1 VVKITRMTN
10 TSRIDIKENALLRMD
25 DGILETLLKDH
36 STDKN
41 IIWATDNYEQLGDG
55 YSFSDEIKIP
65 LITGKNGDI
74 IQPRVSKDKETQL
87 KRVRDKA
94 EVFTPCWICNA
105 QNNLVD
111 EAWFG
116 QKNVFNKET
125 DKDWETN
132 MHPVMFPTNDG
143 KTWQDYL
150 NDTRLEITCG
160 EAPYL
165 VSRYGAVNGKP
176 IPLKRRIGMLDRK
189 MRIVCERA
197 GDDWMHYA
205 LIAYQNIYGYEWQ
218 GDNLLIA
225 RENLLYSFIDYYDNY
240 FGEKPA
246 TDDLKHIAEIISW
259 NIWQM
264 DGLKGVVP
272 CSCHEE
278 TKINKDFFGQ
288 TETKNQCP
296 GCEKNDITKHNGIY
310 CKIMDWEKNEPIRFI
325 SLIKK

>member
-1 VVKITRMTN
+1 MTN
-10 TSRIDIKENALLRMD
+10 SSRIDIKENALLRMD

-36 STDKN
+36 SSDKN

-55 YSFSDEIKIP
+55 YSFSDEINIP
-65 LITGKNGDI
+65 FITGKNGDI

-94 EVFTPCWICNA
+94 EVFTPCWICNM

-116 QKNVFNKET
+116 RKEVFNKET
-125 DKDWETN
+125 DKDWETKSDTI
-132 MHPVMFPTNDG
+132 VFPTADG

-165 VSRYGAVNGKP
+165 VSRYGAINGKP
-176 IPLKRRIGMLDRK
+176 IPLHRRIGMLDRK
-189 MRIVCERA
+189 MRIVCEQA

-205 LIAYQNIYGYEWQ
+205 LIAYQNIYGFEWQ

-225 RENLLYSFIDYYDNY
+225 RENLLYTFIDYYEDH

-246 TDDLKHIAEIISW
+246 IDDVKHIAEIISW

-264 DGLKGVVP
+264 DGLKGVIP

-278 TKINKDFFGQ
+278 ATINKDLFGGQ
-288 TETKNQCP
+288 TETKHQCP
-296 GCEKNDITKHNGIY
+296 GCEKNDIKKHNGIY

-325 SLIKK
+325 DLMKRQ

>member
-1 VVKITRMTN
+1 MTN

-25 DGILETLLKDH
+25 NGILETLLKDH
-36 STDKN
+36 SSGKN
-41 IIWATDNYEQLGDG
+41 IIWATDNYEKLGDG
-55 YSFSDEIKIP
+55 YSFNDEIKMP

-105 QNNLVD
+105 QNNMVD

-116 QKNVFNKET
+116 RKDVFNKET
-125 DKDWETN
+125 DKDWETKSR
-132 MHPVMFPTNDG
+132 PVMFPTADG
-143 KTWQDYL
+143 KTWKDYL

-165 VSRYGAVNGKP
+165 VSRYGAINGKP

-197 GDDWMHYA
+197 GEDWMHYA
-205 LIAYQNIYGYEWQ
+205 QIAYQNIYGFEWQ

-225 RENLLYSFIDYYDNY
+225 RENLLYTFIDYYEDY

-246 TDDLKHIAEIISW
+246 IDDVKHIAEIISW

-264 DGLKGVVP
+264 DGLKGVIP
-272 CSCHEE
+272 CSCHEKS
-278 TKINKDFFGQ
+278 TVNNDLFGGQ
-288 TETKNQCP
+288 SAVKTQCP

-310 CKIMDWEKNEPIRFI
+310 CKIMDWEKNEPIRFV

>member
-1 VVKITRMTN
+1 MTN

-25 DGILETLLKDH
+25 NGILETLLKDH
-36 STDKN
+36 SSGKN
-41 IIWATDNYEQLGDG
+41 IIWATDNYEKLGDG
-55 YSFSDEIKIP
+55 YSFNDEIKIP

-105 QNNLVD
+105 QNNMVD

-116 QKNVFNKET
+116 RKDVFNKET
-125 DKDWETN
+125 DKDWETKSR
-132 MHPVMFPTNDG
+132 PVMFPTADG
-143 KTWQDYL
+143 KTWKDYL

-165 VSRYGAVNGKP
+165 VSRYGAINGKP

-197 GDDWMHYA
+197 GEDWMHYA
-205 LIAYQNIYGYEWQ
+205 QIAYQNIYGFEWQ

-225 RENLLYSFIDYYDNY
+225 RENLLYTFIDYYEDY

-246 TDDLKHIAEIISW
+246 IDDVKHIAEIISW

-264 DGLKGVVP
+264 DGLKGVIP
-272 CSCHEE
+272 CSCHEKS
-278 TKINKDFFGQ
+278 TVNNDLFGGQ
-288 TETKNQCP
+288 SAVKTQCP

>member
-1 VVKITRMTN
+1 MTN

-25 DGILETLLKDH
+25 NGILETLLKDH
-36 STDKN
+36 SSGKN
-41 IIWATDNYEQLGDG
+41 IIWATDNYEKLGDG
-55 YSFSDEIKIP
+55 YSFNDEIKTP

-105 QNNLVD
+105 QNNMVD

-116 QKNVFNKET
+116 RKDVFNKET
-125 DKDWETN
+125 DKDWETKSR
-132 MHPVMFPTNDG
+132 PVMFPTADG
-143 KTWQDYL
+143 KTWKDYL

-165 VSRYGAVNGKP
+165 VSRYGAINGKP

-197 GDDWMHYA
+197 GEDWMHYA
-205 LIAYQNIYGYEWQ
+205 QIAYQNIYGFEWQ

-225 RENLLYSFIDYYDNY
+225 RENLLYTFIDYYEDY

-246 TDDLKHIAEIISW
+246 IDDVKHIAEIISW

-264 DGLKGVVP
+264 DGLKGVIP
-272 CSCHEE
+272 CSCHEKS
-278 TKINKDFFGQ
+278 TVNNDLFGGQ
-288 TETKNQCP
+288 SAVKTQCP

>member
-1 VVKITRMTN
+1 MTN

-25 DGILETLLKDH
+25 NGILETLLKDH
-36 STDKN
+36 SSGKN
-41 IIWATDNYEQLGDG
+41 IIWATDNYEKLGDG
-55 YSFSDEIKIP
+55 YSFNDEIKMP

-105 QNNLVD
+105 QNNMVD

-116 QKNVFNKET
+116 RKDVFNKET
-125 DKDWETN
+125 DKDWETKSR
-132 MHPVMFPTNDG
+132 PVMFPTADG
-143 KTWQDYL
+143 KTWKDYL

-165 VSRYGAVNGKP
+165 VSRYGAINGKP

-197 GDDWMHYA
+197 GEDWMHYA
-205 LIAYQNIYGYEWQ
+205 QIAYQNIYGFEWQ

-225 RENLLYSFIDYYDNY
+225 RENLLYTFIDYYEDY

-246 TDDLKHIAEIISW
+246 IDDVKHIAEIISW

-264 DGLKGVVP
+264 DGLKGVIP
-272 CSCHEE
+272 CSCHEKS
-278 TKINKDFFGQ
+278 TVNNDLFGGQ
-288 TETKNQCP
+288 SAVKTQCP